1 MFFVFFL
8 FSRSILLVYAI
19 SRAHSDKEYFLQL
32 LWILRSFR
40 IQNIGSFLKC
50 SVFSKEIEQPPD
62 KELERR
68 KKAQETRESF
78 KKANEELLKIQA
90 DIAIK
95 EKEEEKRI

>member
-1 MFFVFFL
+1 ME
-8 FSRSILLVYAI
+8 
-19 SRAHSDKEYFLQL
+19 DELQREKL
-32 LWILRSFR
+32 
-40 IQNIGSFLKC
+40 
-50 SVFSKEIEQPPD
+50 

-95 EKEEEKRI
+95 EKEEEKRIQEYGLKKDALEHLKRTKEEERFK

>member
-1 MFFVFFL
+1 VE
-8 FSRSILLVYAI
+8 
-19 SRAHSDKEYFLQL
+19 DELQREKL
-32 LWILRSFR
+32 
-40 IQNIGSFLKC
+40 
-50 SVFSKEIEQPPD
+50 

-95 EKEEEKRI
+95 EKEEEKRIQEYGLKKDALEHLKRTKEEERFK